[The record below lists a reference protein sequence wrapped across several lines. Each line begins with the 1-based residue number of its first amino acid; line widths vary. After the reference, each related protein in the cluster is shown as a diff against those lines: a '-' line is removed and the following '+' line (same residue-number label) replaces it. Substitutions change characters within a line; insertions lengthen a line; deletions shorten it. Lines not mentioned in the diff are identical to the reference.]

1 MSNLLRTVTL
11 DSARRRKDKS
21 VSLTFIT
28 STEQTSNQFI
38 EIDKLLDSSG
48 VVFFKDSENI
58 SEEEISSLEA
68 TKIDVKVKGKSD
80 SQLLRNVLYR
90 LWEQTP
96 INIES
101 NNSGIVATK
110 LKFDAYYTNEM
121 KRIIQHFKD
130 KLD

>member
-28 STEQTSNQFI
+28 STEQTSQQFI

-90 LWEQTP
+90 LWEQEETDL
-96 INIES
+96 
-101 NNSGIVATK
+101 TK
-110 LKFDAYYTNEM
+110 EEHYHKNMLKVT
-121 KRIIQHFKD
+121 QHFKD

>member
-28 STEQTSNQFI
+28 STEQTSQQFI

-68 TKIDVKVKGKSD
+68 TKIDVKVKGKSQ
-80 SQLLRNVLYR
+80 SQKIRNKIWVLWNKQNTAHTKEEYYKAETDLILRYLQKKIDLL
-90 LWEQTP
+90 
-96 INIES
+96 
-101 NNSGIVATK
+101 
-110 LKFDAYYTNEM
+110 D
-121 KRIIQHFKD
+121 
-130 KLD
+130 